1 MIQQLKPTDK
11 STTKKKHEGRFRSFL
26 MGRPVKGKVRC
37 VWKAGS
43 SFELSAEVSGV
54 CARPGWKGPPARK
67 AHREQRPGGP
77 SRKALVDSNIE
88 NWGRLKWAHA
98 KIRSTLFIVT
108 LAVSHNLYQNTVQRT
123 LPPSCKT
130 SFFLC
135 CCCCFFQVSCP
146 GCAPPYELVPFFFS
160 LL

>member
-1 MIQQLKPTDK
+1 MKEGSDLSWWEGQLK
-11 STTKKKHEGRFRSFL
+11 GRWGVYGKLEVPLSCLLRWVVCVP
-26 MGRPVKGKVRC
+26 GRGGRD
-37 VWKAGS
+37 
-43 SFELSAEVSGV
+43 
-54 CARPGWKGPPARK
+54 PPARK

-146 GCAPPYELVPFFFS
+146 GCAPPYELVLFFFS